1 MKGHFTELFDAFF
14 DAIWNTAWQA
24 SAYFELVH
32 HTSRYRDLAKAQV
45 NIYRAAVMIV
55 LFVSFGGNLIRA
67 GINRLA
73 IKT

>member
-45 NIYRAAVMIV
+45 NFYRAAVMIIPLV
-55 LFVSFGGNLIRA
+55 NFSGKLVRD
-67 GINRLA
+67 GISRSV
-73 IKT
+73 I